1 MSGTYPHPKALIA
14 LAAVVIVASFL
25 WGCSREPTPQA
36 PPSAG
41 GGAPVAGG
49 SGPTGNR
56 PPVIRSAVIFPASV
70 TIETEL
76 RVEAQSEDMD
86 GDPVTY
92 RYQWLVNDTP
102 VSGETAPQFK
112 TDGLKNGDRITVELT
127 PNDGKIDGA
136 VLVTNPVTVGNT
148 APDIAEIHL
157 EPVPVRRGELLKVK
171 VIAGDPDGDP
181 ITLSYK
187 WLVNDKEIPDAKTD
201 TLDTKDFRKKDVLAV
216 LVTVSD
222 GKAPREGRAGLPAV
236 IENSPPRFTSR
247 PPAGITLVVPKDG
260 GLARE
265 GMYEYAVTAVDP
277 DEDPVTFELKQAPP
291 GMTID
296 AATGKIAWKVTLE
309 NAGKHHVVIAAKD
322 NDKGVT
328 QQDFDLDIP
337 LAQPASGQ

>member
-1 MSGTYPHPKALIA
+1 VLAL
-14 LAAVVIVASFL
+14 S
-25 WGCSREPTPQA
+25 GCSAEPTPQA
-36 PPSAG
+36 PAPAG
-41 GGAPVAGG
+41 GGAPVAAGG
-49 SGPTGNR
+49 GPTGNR
-56 PPVIRSAVIFPASV
+56 PPVIRSAAIFPAAV
-70 TIETEL
+70 AIETEL
-76 RVEAQSEDMD
+76 RVEVQSEDMD

-92 RYQWLVNDTP
+92 RYQWLVNGSP
-102 VSGETAPQFK
+102 ASGETTSQFK

-127 PNDGKIDGA
+127 PNDGKVDGA
-136 VLVTNPVTVGNT
+136 ALTANPVTVGNT

-157 EPVPVRRGELLKVK
+157 EPVPIRRGEQLKVK

-181 ITLSYK
+181 VTLSYK
-187 WLVNDKEIPDAKTD
+187 WLRNDKEISEAKTD

-216 LVTVSD
+216 LVTASD
-222 GKAPREGRAGLPAV
+222 GKTPREGRAGLPAV

-247 PPAGITLVVPKDG
+247 PPAEIVLVVPKDG
-260 GLARE
+260 PARE

-296 AATGKIAWKVTLE
+296 AVTGKISWKVTLE

-322 NDKGVT
+322 NDNGVT

-337 LAQPASGQ
+337 LGQPAAQP